1 MGTFVHTYGNHGDAS
16 QKQDCVNDDKVH
28 VSPQKIKVKV
38 IPCEIFS
45 RVVGYYRP
53 IQNWNE
59 GKVEEWKERMMLE
72 LDGEAGGGPRRP

>member
-1 MGTFVHTYGNHGDAS
+1 MHTELHHE
-16 QKQDCVNDDKVH
+16 CI
-28 VSPQKIKVKV
+28 PTQKIKVKL